1 MRRLR
6 CHLLNF
12 ENVNAFEHKAI
23 ALLEDMHKKR
33 SSYGLMIDHSIDGM
47 GFGTDV
53 AFKSGTEIGIKFYTP
68 IFKAA
73 AENFQGTVRWCK
85 EVTGHD
91 SNYFY
96 RFGVRF

>member
-1 MRRLR
+1 VSIIEFRKCKRI
-6 CHLLNF
+6 
-12 ENVNAFEHKAI
+12 EHKAI
-23 ALLEDMHKKR
+23 ALLENMHTKR

-53 AFKSGTEIGIKFYTP
+53 AFKSGTKIDIKFYTP

-73 AENFQGTVRWCK
+73 AENYQGTVRWCK
-85 EVTGHD
+85 EVTGHA
-91 SNYFY
+91 SYYFY